1 MRAYASGQFK
11 YGFAGR
17 AFFIYVALIVTAL
30 LVKLPFAFDKVYLC
44 DKPDVLTAAFFGI
57 S

>member
-11 YGFAGR
+11 YGFAGG
-17 AFFIYVALIVTAL
+17 AFFIYVAFIVTAL
-30 LVKLPFAFDKVYLC
+30 LVKLPFAFNEVRFC
-44 DKPDVLTAAFFGI
+44 DKPTVLTAAFFGI